1 VGDPRGARQL
11 IAEVQAALEAL
22 YALEGADPAEA
33 YVVDREVARRL
44 GGAGQADE
52 ELLVAED
59 AEGLSVALFLCPRL
73 LARVE
78 ASARAGRPA
87 FDDAALDDWCQLTEG
102 ISHFLYLSHVAD
114 QQRTATLLEL
124 EVQAEVDKFALCLLA
139 GGSGDTEARAR
150 QLLSRLFDGVRL
162 RPHLRPAERHR
173 YQEANRL
180 ARRYCEGLLPL
191 VRRRHRDR
199 LVGELRYAYRLG
211 ASAKLRHLA
220 QRH

>member
-1 VGDPRGARQL
+1 EPHRLGVAAAGAGGSGVGDPRGARQL

-124 EVQAEVDKFALCLLA
+124 EVQAEVDKF
-139 GGSGDTEARAR
+139 
-150 QLLSRLFDGVRL
+150 
-162 RPHLRPAERHR
+162 
-173 YQEANRL
+173 
-180 ARRYCEGLLPL
+180 
-191 VRRRHRDR
+191 
-199 LVGELRYAYRLG
+199 
-211 ASAKLRHLA
+211 
-220 QRH
+220 

>member
-1 VGDPRGARQL
+1 MGRPRGAGQL
-11 IAEVQAALEAL
+11 IAAVQAALEAL
-22 YALEGADPAEA
+22 YALDGADPAEDF
-33 YVVDREVARRL
+33 VVDREVARRL
-44 GGAGQADE
+44 GGTGTADE

-59 AEGLSVALFLCPRL
+59 EQGLSVALFLCPQL
-73 LARVE
+73 LARLE
-78 ASARAGRPA
+78 EGARAGRPA
-87 FDDAALDDWCQLTEG
+87 FEDAALDDWCQLTEG

-114 QQRTATLLEL
+114 QERTATLLEL
-124 EVQAEVDKFALCLLA
+124 EAQAEVDKFALCLLA
-139 GGSGDTEARAR
+139 GWRGETEEHARR
-150 QLLSRLFDGVRL
+150 LLWRLFDSVRL
-162 RPHLRPAERHR
+162 RPHLKPAERHR

-211 ASAKLRHLA
+211 AAAKLRHLA